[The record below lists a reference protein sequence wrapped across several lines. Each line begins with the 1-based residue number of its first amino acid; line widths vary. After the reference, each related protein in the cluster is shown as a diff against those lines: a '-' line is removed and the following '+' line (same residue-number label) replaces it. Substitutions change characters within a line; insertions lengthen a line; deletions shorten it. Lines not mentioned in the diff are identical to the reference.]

1 MIKIRKI
8 RAMGIRRIS
17 AILLLPFVLV
27 GTFLVYKNS
36 QITRYAYG
44 EGDPL
49 ILTYDPEGP
58 LPDPPMF
65 VVTNMLPGDSKTK
78 DFNVKNAST
87 EDESVTMDFIKT
99 DEEKDF
105 ANILDVEVTE
115 LPSTVIFQGKLQAL
129 FDAPLFNLGNFP
141 AGSDKS
147 FRVKVKFPEN
157 AGNEY
162 QNAMVMFDIKWQT
175 EQPEIEIPED
185 CSFLE
190 SGITRVVE
198 GTEGN
203 DFIIGNKE
211 SELFILKGGNDIV
224 FGGKGNDIILGGE
237 GNDPRLDG
245 SDGNDCI
252 IGGPGNDHL
261 DGSDNNDVLFGNEG
275 NDNLDGGGNDD
286 LIKAGTGNDNVDG
299 GAGNDVIYGEEGND
313 NIEGGSGNDNIWGGI
328 GNDTIKGESGNDNLY
343 GEEGNDNLQG
353 GSGMDFLDGGADT
366 DTLHGGSS
374 TDTCVNGESNTSC
387 EL

>member
-353 GSGMDFLDGGADT
+353 IRLIVVGSL
-366 DTLHGGSS
+366 
-374 TDTCVNGESNTSC
+374 TSPYWI
-387 EL
+387 

>member
-1 MIKIRKI
+1 
-8 RAMGIRRIS
+8 MGIRRIS